1 MFPGKSE
8 KPDRGRNGDLGG
20 QIAAFLGGERWAVD
34 MMAAWA
40 RKVAT
45 HEAWGFETPDDI
57 VQATLLALVQNF
69 RRGAFAEGNLRAYVR
84 RIAKNMCV
92 SSYRKSRS
100 RGEHVALEAVSLVA
114 DAPESGEEVEQRTT
128 LARVM
133 EQMGEECRRIVT
145 LAYVHG
151 YSRKEI
157 GEELGISVEAARV
170 RLFRCIQGA
179 RLTLNGDGP

>member
-1 MFPGKSE
+1 MFHGQSKAL
-8 KPDRGRNGDLGG
+8 DRAQGGDTGER
-20 QIAAFLGGERWAVD
+20 IVAFLRGDRWAVD

-40 RKVAT
+40 RAVAA

-69 RRGAFAEGNLRAYVR
+69 RRDAFVGGNLRAYVR

-92 SSYRKSRS
+92 SSYRKLRS
-100 RGEHVALEAVSLVA
+100 RGEHVALEGASVT
-114 DAPESGEEVEQRTT
+114 APESGDRVEHRAM

-151 YSRKEI
+151 YSRGEI
-157 GEELGISVEAARV
+157 AGQLGISVEAARV
-170 RLFRCIQGA
+170 RLFRCIQSS
-179 RLTLNGDGP
+179 RLMLNGDGP